1 LNSKSNTINGAESL
15 VHALIDSGIEVCF
28 SNPGT
33 SEMHFVAALDKI
45 AGMRCVLG
53 LFEGVVTGAADG
65 YWRMKDKPAVTLLHL
80 GPGLGNGLANLHNA
94 KKAQSGIVN
103 IVGEHATYHV
113 EHDAP
118 LTADIEGIARPVSH
132 WVKTSKSSREVA
144 QHSVDAVTAACTY
157 PGQIAS
163 LILPANT
170 AWEAADSPDLTTDAK
185 TDSKSISAQ
194 LSSAPQVPDERIE
207 SIADVLKSGEP
218 AAFIITGHALREAP
232 LRTASQIA
240 TAHGAELL
248 AQTSNARLERGAG
261 RVAIT
266 SVPYPVDAAVKRLAG
281 FKHIIC
287 VGAKAPVAFFA
298 YPDKPSTLSPKDAS
312 IHVLAQPNEDSVAAL
327 NALAE
332 RLQVSDNKVQLQEPT
347 APALPGACAL
357 DSSVIAQIVASL
369 IPDNAIVVD
378 EGVTASRD
386 MTIPT
391 IGSAPHDWL
400 QICGGSIGIG
410 FPLAIGAAI
419 ACPDRKVI
427 ALQADGSGMYTLQG
441 LWTQAREN
449 LDVTT
454 IVLSNRAYAILKY
467 ELRNVGAI
475 SGDEAG
481 TIAHDM
487 MELNR
492 PNLDWV
498 SLARGM
504 GVEAAQVSD
513 STGLIKQLRAGL
525 ASEGPYLIEALF

>member
-1 LNSKSNTINGAESL
+1 MNSKSNTINGAESL

-65 YWRMKDKPAVTLLHL
+65 YWRMKDKPAATLLHL

-103 IVGEHATYHV
+103 IIGEHATYHI

-132 WVKTSKSSREVA
+132 WVKTSKSSSEVA
-144 QHSVDAVTAACTY
+144 GHCVEAINAACTY

-170 AWEAADSPDLTTDAK
+170 AWDTADSTDDRAD
-185 TDSKSISAQ
+185 TPTAQAQ
-194 LSSAPQVPDERIE
+194 LGNAPQVTDDNIE
-207 SIADVLKSGEP
+207 NIASILKSGEP
-218 AAFIITGHALREAP
+218 TAFIITGHALREAS
-232 LRTASQIA
+232 LATANKIA
-240 TAHGAELL
+240 TAHGAVLL

-261 RVAIT
+261 RVAIE

-281 FKHIIC
+281 FKHLIC

-298 YPDKPSTLSPKDAS
+298 YPDKPSTLWPDDATV
-312 IHVLAQPNEDSVAAL
+312 HVLSHPHEDSVAAL
-327 NALAE
+327 TALAE
-332 RLQVSDNKVQLQEPT
+332 RLQVANNKPQLQ
-347 APALPGACAL
+347 AASVPALPGACAL
-357 DSSVIAQIVASL
+357 DSTVIAQIVANL

-378 EGVTASRD
+378 EGITTSRD
-386 MTIPT
+386 IAIPT
-391 IGSAPHDWL
+391 AGSAPHDWL

-410 FPLAIGAAI
+410 FPMAIGAAV
-419 ACPDRKVI
+419 ACPDRKVV

-475 SGDEAG
+475 SGEEAG
-481 TIAHDM
+481 TTANDM

-492 PNLDWV
+492 PELDWV

-504 GVEAAQVSD
+504 GVEATRVTD

-525 ASEGPYLIEALF
+525 ASEGPYLIEAVF

>member
-1 LNSKSNTINGAESL
+1 LNAKTNAVNGAESL
-15 VHALIDSGIEVCF
+15 VNTLIDSGIEVCF

-65 YWRMKDKPAVTLLHL
+65 YWRMTDKPAVTLLHL

-94 KKAQSGIVN
+94 KKAQSGVVN
-103 IVGEHATYHV
+103 IIGDHATYHV
-113 EHDAP
+113 EYDAP
-118 LTADIEGIARPVSH
+118 LTADVEGIAKPVSH
-132 WVKTSKSSREVA
+132 WVRTSTSAAEVA
-144 QHSVDAVTAACTY
+144 QDCVDALDAACTY
-157 PGQIAS
+157 PGQVAS

-170 AWEAADSPDLTTDAK
+170 AWEPATSSDVSVQP
-185 TDSKSISAQ
+185 AQ
-194 LSSAPQVPDERIE
+194 LSDAPQAPDDRIE
-207 SIADVLKSGEP
+207 AIVEVLQCGEP
-218 AAFIITGHALREAP
+218 VAFVITGHALREPA
-232 LRTASQIA
+232 LRSAGQIA
-240 TAHGAELL
+240 EAHGAVLL
-248 AQTSNARLERGAG
+248 AQTSNARLERGVG
-261 RVAIT
+261 RVALE
-266 SVPYPVDAAVKRLAG
+266 SVPYPVDAAVGKLSG

-298 YPDKPSTLSPKDAS
+298 YPDKPSTLSPKDCS
-312 IHVLAQPNEDSVAAL
+312 IHVLTYPHEDSAAAL
-327 NALAE
+327 HALAE
-332 RLQVSDNKVQLQEPT
+332 RLQVNNNQPLIQAPQLP
-347 APALPGACAL
+347 PMPGACAL
-357 DSSVIAQIVASL
+357 DSTVIAHIVANL
-369 IPDNAIVVD
+369 IPENAIVVD
-378 EGVTASRD
+378 EGITASRD
-386 MTIPT
+386 FANPT
-391 IGSAPHDWL
+391 SGAAPHDWL

-410 FPLAIGAAI
+410 FPLAVGAAV

-467 ELRNVGAI
+467 ELRNVGAV

-481 TIAHDM
+481 AIAHDM

-492 PNLDWV
+492 PELDWV

-504 GVEAAQVSD
+504 GVEATKVDD
-513 STGLIKQLRAGL
+513 STGLIKALRAGL
-525 ASEGPYLIEALF
+525 AAEGPYLIEAVF

>member
-1 LNSKSNTINGAESL
+1 MNSKSNTINGAESL

-132 WVKTSKSSREVA
+132 WVKTSKSSSEVA
-144 QHSVDAVTAACTY
+144 GHCVEAISAACTY
-157 PGQIAS
+157 PGQVAS

-170 AWEAADSPDLTTDAK
+170 AWDNAAPAEAKPSDNE
-185 TDSKSISAQ
+185 KSTPAQ
-194 LSSAPQVPDERIE
+194 LGSATPVADQRIE
-207 SIADVLKSGEP
+207 SIADVLKRGEP
-218 AAFIITGHALREAP
+218 TAFIITGHALREKP
-232 LRTASQIA
+232 LAIASQIA
-240 TAHGAELL
+240 TTHGAVLL

-261 RVAIT
+261 RVAIE

-281 FKHIIC
+281 FKHLIC

-298 YPDKPSTLSPKDAS
+298 YPDKPSTLWPEDAS
-312 IHVLAQPNEDSVAAL
+312 IHVLAHPHEDSVAAL
-327 NALAE
+327 DALAD
-332 RLQVSDNKVQLQEPT
+332 RLNVADTSVQLQAAT
-347 APALPGACAL
+347 VPALPGACAL
-357 DSSVIAQIVASL
+357 DSAVIAQIVANL
-369 IPDNAIVVD
+369 IPENAIVVD
-378 EGVTASRD
+378 EGITASRD
-386 MTIPT
+386 MAMPT
-391 IGSAPHDWL
+391 AGSAPHDWL

-410 FPLAIGAAI
+410 FPLAIGAAV
-419 ACPDRKVI
+419 ACPERKVV

-467 ELRNVGAI
+467 ELRNVGAT
-475 SGDEAG
+475 SGEEAG
-481 TIAHDM
+481 SIAHDM

-492 PNLDWV
+492 PELDWV

-504 GVEAAQVSD
+504 GVEATKATD

-525 ASEGPYLIEALF
+525 ASEGPYLIEAVF